1 MRIYAQQNHRSGQ
14 AMQQQHIHT
23 EKPYEC
29 KECGKV
35 SCVCSAFVPSNIS
48 HSKDSHT
55 LSGKYVGTPFVT
67 TFFTHRVRVLTRE
80 DPRVQ

>member
-1 MRIYAQQNHRSGQ
+1 
-14 AMQQQHIHT
+14 MQQQHIHT

-80 DPRVQ
+80 DPRIQ